1 MTSPRPGIYAT
12 LLATV
17 GTALS
22 VNCTKAD
29 EIPSYLTHTPAP
41 IGIVNSCGEAAMQS
55 SISEV
60 LGRAEHLLGEERVKA
75 GLALPLNIETRIGML
90 HALTIAAKRTAA
102 AESGEIKALTDL
114 AERLHSVQT
123 TLAMEESYCEAQRA
137 AEYERTHPAGVV
149 YSAQVEELKE
159 ATLRQQTAQQEKVTT
174 PNGVVVAMT
183 GEHWGATRE
192 SRGNR

>member
-22 VNCTKAD
+22 INCTRAED
-29 EIPSYLTHTPAP
+29 IPSYLTPTPAP
-41 IGIVNSCGEAAMQS
+41 MGIGNSCGENAMES

-60 LGRAEHLLGEERVKA
+60 LGRANHLLGEEKVKV
-75 GLALPLNIETRIGML
+75 GLALPLNIETRIGMI
-90 HALTIAAKRTAA
+90 HALTIGTKRQAAP
-102 AESGEIKALTDL
+102 ESGEAKALADL

-137 AEYERTHPAGVV
+137 AEYEREHPAGVV
-149 YSAQVEELKE
+149 YSAKAEEMKE
-159 ATLRQQTAQQEKVTT
+159 ATIRQQTGQPVTVNT
-174 PNGVVVAMT
+174 PTGLVIAMT
-183 GEHWGATRE
+183 NEHWGATRD
-192 SRGNR
+192 SRR